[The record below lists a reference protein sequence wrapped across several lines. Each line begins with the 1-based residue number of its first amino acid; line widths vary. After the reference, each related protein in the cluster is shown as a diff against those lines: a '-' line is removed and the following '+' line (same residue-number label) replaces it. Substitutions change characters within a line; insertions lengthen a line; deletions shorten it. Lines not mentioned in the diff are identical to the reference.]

1 MKFFESFTS
10 AKTILWASFI
20 LSAIIIYPNIGD
32 MVWRLCS
39 PPESNH
45 YRSITLPVV
54 LYFIYRYLF
63 FVLLTWILLRLNIR
77 NTSMKLKE
85 RFTKSFFLTF
95 AGYIIYVCIGLS
107 ITHIIRLDC
116 FTQMPILQF
125 LIAWLLPVLMGHIY
139 YLTVVQR
146 ETQQEME
153 KLRSETLQ
161 SRVDAL
167 SNQINPHFFFNSL
180 NGLKALV
187 AAGRG
192 EETLE
197 YVDKLSGIF
206 RYILQSEKRGLV
218 SLREEL
224 DFLNAYRYLIEVC
237 YRGKISFAIQV
248 EESDQRLQLPV
259 LSLLPLIENVVKHNI
274 IDSEHKMSVRIY
286 MASDQEL
293 TVTNPVY
300 RRYDVEGSNGI
311 GLSNLSARYRLLME
325 RDIEVVEE
333 EYCFTVV
340 LPLKKV
346 EDEGVDR

>member
-1 MKFFESFTS
+1 
-10 AKTILWASFI
+10 
-20 LSAIIIYPNIGD
+20 

-39 PPESNH
+39 PSGSNP
-45 YRSITLPVV
+45 YRSVSLPMV

-63 FVLLTWILLRLNIR
+63 FILLTWTLLRLNIR
-77 NTSMKLKE
+77 NTNIKLKE
-85 RFTKSFFLTF
+85 RFTKSFFITF
-95 AGYIIYVCIGLS
+95 AGYIIYVGIRLS
-107 ITHIIRLDC
+107 ITHMIRLDC

-125 LIAWLLPVLMGHIY
+125 IIAWLMPVMMGHIY

-153 KLRSETLQ
+153 KLRSEILQ

-180 NGLKALV
+180 NGLKVLV
-187 AAGRG
+187 AAGR
-192 EETLE
+192 EQETLE

-224 DFLNAYRYLIEVC
+224 TFLNTYRYLVEVR
-237 YRGKISFAIQV
+237 YRGKLFFIIQV
-248 EESDQRLQLPV
+248 EKEDQRLQLPI

-286 MASDQEL
+286 MSSDHQL

-311 GLSNLSARYRLLME
+311 GLSNLAVRYRLLMD
-325 RDIEVVEE
+325 RDIEVLEE
-333 EYCFTVV
+333 EHCFTVI
-340 LPLKKV
+340 LPLKSV
-346 EDEGVDR
+346 EDEGIDC